1 MIRRTVMPAAYVR
14 QRPASRACQ
23 AAGRGVLAGL
33 LARGSSVGAPVQDA
47 GMTRS
52 LTITARGAFSL
63 RESAEFGF
71 GQRDAQRFDG
81 VMRLALVLDDLST
94 PVGVAVRQTGDSLD
108 VEYDGTDDDEAV
120 RRQVSRLLSLD
131 HDGREF
137 EAVGKRDP
145 VIARLQAVAPGL
157 RPPLFHSPYEA
168 AVWAVLSARR
178 PARQMAQVRQRL
190 SEAHGATFTV
200 AGKSMATLP
209 TPTALV
215 AVASFPEIPDEKMA
229 RIRGVAE
236 AALAGQLDVDRLLS
250 LGPEAATADLQS
262 IKGIG
267 PFYASLIVIR
277 ATGFTDVLPVDE
289 PMLRDLVTTLYQ
301 PGSPCTPERLAEI
314 AETWRPFRTWASVLI
329 RAAGSRLPQPAT
341 TS

>member
-1 MIRRTVMPAAYVR
+1 
-14 QRPASRACQ
+14 
-23 AAGRGVLAGL
+23 
-33 LARGSSVGAPVQDA
+33 
-47 GMTRS
+47 MTRS
-52 LTITARGAFSL
+52 LTITPLGAFSL
-63 RESAEFGF
+63 HESAEFGF

-81 VMRLALVLDDLST
+81 VMRLAFVLDDLRT
-94 PVGVAVRQTGDSLD
+94 PVGVAVRQSGDSVE
-108 VEYDGTDDDEAV
+108 VEYDGTDDGEAV

-131 HDGREF
+131 HDGRDF
-137 EAVGKRDP
+137 EAVAERDP

-190 SEAHGATFTV
+190 SERHGAIFTV
-200 AGKSMATLP
+200 AGKQLAALP
-209 TPTALV
+209 TPRALV
-215 AVASFPEIPDEKMA
+215 DVASFPEIPDEKMA

-236 AALAGQLDVDRLLS
+236 AALAGQLDADRLLS
-250 LGPEAATADLQS
+250 LGPEAARADLQS

-267 PFYASLIVIR
+267 PFYASLVVIR

-289 PMLRDLVTTLYQ
+289 PMLRGLVTSLYQ
-301 PGSPCTPERLAEI
+301 LDPPCTPDRLAAI
-314 AETWRPFRTWASVLI
+314 AEPWRPFRTWASVLI

>member
-1 MIRRTVMPAAYVR
+1 
-14 QRPASRACQ
+14 
-23 AAGRGVLAGL
+23 
-33 LARGSSVGAPVQDA
+33 
-47 GMTRS
+47 MTRS
-52 LTITARGAFSL
+52 LTITPLGAFSL

-81 VMRLALVLDDLST
+81 VMRLAFVLDDLRT
-94 PVGVAVRQTGDSLD
+94 PVGVAVRQSGDS
-108 VEYDGTDDDEAV
+108 VEVEFDGTDDGEAV

-131 HDGREF
+131 HDGRDF
-137 EAVGKRDP
+137 EAVAERDP

-190 SEAHGATFTV
+190 SEGHGAIFTV
-200 AGKSMATLP
+200 AGEQLAALP
-209 TPTALV
+209 TPQALV
-215 AVASFPEIPDEKMA
+215 DVASFPEIPDEKMA

-236 AALAGQLDVDRLLS
+236 AALAGRLDADRLLS

-267 PFYASLIVIR
+267 PFYASLVVIR
-277 ATGFTDVLPVDE
+277 ATGFTDVLPVHE
-289 PMLRDLVTTLYQ
+289 PMLRGLVTSLYQ
-301 PGSPCTPERLAEI
+301 LDSPCTPDRLAAI
-314 AETWRPFRTWASVLI
+314 AEPWRPFRTWASVLI
-329 RAAGSRLPQPAT
+329 RAAGSRLLQPAT

>member
-1 MIRRTVMPAAYVR
+1 VE
-14 QRPASRACQ
+14 
-23 AAGRGVLAGL
+23 
-33 LARGSSVGAPVQDA
+33 DA

-52 LTITARGAFSL
+52 LTITPRGAFDL

-81 VMRLALVLDDLST
+81 VMRLAFVLDDLRT
-94 PVGVAVRQTGDSLD
+94 PVGVAVRQAGDSVQ
-108 VEYDGTDDDEAV
+108 VEYDGTDDGEAV
-120 RRQVSRLLSLD
+120 RRQVSRVLSLD
-131 HDGREF
+131 HDGRDF
-137 EAVGKRDP
+137 EAVGQRDP

-190 SEAHGATFTV
+190 SEALGTVFTV
-200 AGKSMATLP
+200 AGQELAALP
-209 TPTALV
+209 TPHALV
-215 AVASFPEIPDEKMA
+215 DLASFPEIPDEKLA

-236 AALAGQLDVDRLLS
+236 AALAGRLDIDRLVS
-250 LGPEAATADLQS
+250 LGPDAATADLQS

-289 PMLRDLVTTLYQ
+289 PMLRGLVTSLYQ
-301 PGSPCTPERLAEI
+301 LDPPCSPEMLAEI
-314 AETWRPFRTWASVLI
+314 AQPWRPFRTWASVLI
-329 RAAGSRLPQPAT
+329 RAAGSRLPQSAT
-341 TS
+341 TG

>member
-1 MIRRTVMPAAYVR
+1 
-14 QRPASRACQ
+14 
-23 AAGRGVLAGL
+23 
-33 LARGSSVGAPVQDA
+33 
-47 GMTRS
+47 MTRS
-52 LTITARGAFSL
+52 LTITPLGAFSL

-81 VMRLALVLDDLST
+81 VMRLAFVLDDLRT
-94 PVGVAVRQTGDSLD
+94 PVGVAVRQSGDSVE
-108 VEYDGTDDDEAV
+108 VEYDGTDDGEAV

-131 HDGREF
+131 HDGRGF
-137 EAVGKRDP
+137 EAVAERDP

-190 SEAHGATFTV
+190 NESHGAIFTV
-200 AGKSMATLP
+200 AGEQLAVLP
-209 TPTALV
+209 TPQALV
-215 AVASFPEIPDEKMA
+215 DVASFPQIPDEKMA

-236 AALAGQLDVDRLLS
+236 AALAGRLDADRLLS

-262 IKGIG
+262 IRGIG
-267 PFYASLIVIR
+267 PFYASLVVIR

-289 PMLRDLVTTLYQ
+289 PMLRGLVTSLYQ
-301 PGSPCTPERLAEI
+301 LDSPCTPDRLAAI
-314 AETWRPFRTWASVLI
+314 AEPWRPFRTWASVLI

>member
-1 MIRRTVMPAAYVR
+1 
-14 QRPASRACQ
+14 
-23 AAGRGVLAGL
+23 
-33 LARGSSVGAPVQDA
+33 
-47 GMTRS
+47 MTQS
-52 LTITARGAFSL
+52 LTITPRGAFSL

-71 GQRDAQRFDG
+71 GQRDSQSFDG
-81 VMRLALVLDDLST
+81 VMRLAFVLDDLRT
-94 PVGVAVRQTGDSLD
+94 PVGVAVRQSGDKVEL
-108 VEYDGTDDDEAV
+108 EYDGTDDGDAV

-137 EAVGKRDP
+137 EAVGQRDP

-190 SEAHGATFTV
+190 SQAHGTVFTV
-200 AGKSMATLP
+200 AGQELAALP
-209 TPTALV
+209 IPHDLV
-215 AVASFPEIPDEKMA
+215 DLASFPEIPDEKMA

-236 AALAGQLDVDRLLS
+236 AAIAGQLDIDRLLS

-289 PMLRDLVTTLYQ
+289 PMLRGLVTSLYQ
-301 PGSPCTPERLAEI
+301 LDPPCSPEMLAEI
-314 AETWRPFRTWASVLI
+314 AQLWRPFRTWASVLI
-329 RAAGSRLPQPAT
+329 RAAGSRLPQSAT
-341 TS
+341 TG

>member
-1 MIRRTVMPAAYVR
+1 
-14 QRPASRACQ
+14 
-23 AAGRGVLAGL
+23 
-33 LARGSSVGAPVQDA
+33 
-47 GMTRS
+47 MTRS
-52 LTITARGAFSL
+52 LTITPLGAFSL
-63 RESAEFGF
+63 RESAVFGF

-81 VMRLALVLDDLST
+81 VMRLAFVLDDLRT
-94 PVGVAVRQTGDSLD
+94 PVGVAVRQSGDSVE
-108 VEYDGTDDDEAV
+108 VEYDGTDDGEAV

-131 HDGREF
+131 HDGRDF
-137 EAVGKRDP
+137 EAVAERDP

-190 SEAHGATFTV
+190 SEGHGAIFTV
-200 AGKSMATLP
+200 AGEQLAALP
-209 TPTALV
+209 TPQALV
-215 AVASFPEIPDEKMA
+215 DVASFPEIPDEKMA

-236 AALAGQLDVDRLLS
+236 AALAGRLDADRLLS

-267 PFYASLIVIR
+267 PFYASLVVIR

-289 PMLRDLVTTLYQ
+289 PMLRGLVTSLYQ
-301 PGSPCTPERLAEI
+301 LDSPCSSDRLAAI
-314 AETWRPFRTWASVLI
+314 AEPWRPFRTWASVLI

>member
-1 MIRRTVMPAAYVR
+1 
-14 QRPASRACQ
+14 
-23 AAGRGVLAGL
+23 
-33 LARGSSVGAPVQDA
+33 VQDA
-47 GMTRS
+47 DMTRS
-52 LTITARGAFSL
+52 LTITPRGAFSL

-71 GQRDAQRFDG
+71 GQRDVQCFDG
-81 VMRLALVLDDLST
+81 VMRLAFVLDDLRT
-94 PVGVAVRQTGDSLD
+94 PVGVAVRQSGDSVE
-108 VEYDGTDDDEAV
+108 VEYEGSDDTEAV

-137 EAVGKRDP
+137 EAVGQRDP
-145 VIARLQAVAPGL
+145 VVARLQGVAPGL

-190 SEAHGATFTV
+190 SEAHGAVFTV
-200 AGKSMATLP
+200 AGQELAALP
-209 TPTALV
+209 TPQALV
-215 AVASFPEIPDEKMA
+215 DLDSFPEIPDEKMA

-236 AALAGQLDVDRLLS
+236 AALAGQLDVDRLVS

-262 IKGIG
+262 IRGIG
-267 PFYASLIVIR
+267 PFYASLVVIR

-289 PMLRDLVTTLYQ
+289 PMLRGLVTTLYQ
-301 PGSPCTPERLAEI
+301 LDSPCTPERLAAI
-314 AETWRPFRTWASVLI
+314 AEQWRPFRTWASVLI

>member
-1 MIRRTVMPAAYVR
+1 
-14 QRPASRACQ
+14 
-23 AAGRGVLAGL
+23 
-33 LARGSSVGAPVQDA
+33 
-47 GMTRS
+47 MTRS
-52 LTITARGAFSL
+52 LTITPLGAFSL

-71 GQRDAQRFDG
+71 GQREAQRFDG
-81 VMRLALVLDDLST
+81 VMRLAFVLDDLRT
-94 PVGVAVRQTGDSLD
+94 PVGVAVRQSGDS
-108 VEYDGTDDDEAV
+108 VEVEFDGTDDGEAV

-131 HDGREF
+131 HDGRGF
-137 EAVGKRDP
+137 EAVAERDP
-145 VIARLQAVAPGL
+145 VIDRLQAVAPGL

-178 PARQMAQVRQRL
+178 PAPQMAQVRQRL
-190 SEAHGATFTV
+190 SEGHGTIFTV
-200 AGKSMATLP
+200 AGEQLAALP
-209 TPTALV
+209 TPQALV
-215 AVASFPEIPDEKMA
+215 DVASFPQIPDEKMA

-236 AALAGQLDVDRLLS
+236 AALAGRLDADRLLS

-267 PFYASLIVIR
+267 PFYASLVVIR

-289 PMLRDLVTTLYQ
+289 PMLRGLVTSLYQ
-301 PGSPCTPERLAEI
+301 LDSPCTPDRLAAI
-314 AETWRPFRTWASVLI
+314 AEPWRPFRTWASVLI

>member
-1 MIRRTVMPAAYVR
+1 VE
-14 QRPASRACQ
+14 
-23 AAGRGVLAGL
+23 
-33 LARGSSVGAPVQDA
+33 DA

-52 LTITARGAFSL
+52 LTITPRGAFDL

-81 VMRLALVLDDLST
+81 VMRLAFVLDDLRT
-94 PVGVAVRQTGDSLD
+94 PVGVAVRQAGESVQ
-108 VEYDGTDDDEAV
+108 VEYDGTDDGEAV
-120 RRQVSRLLSLD
+120 RRQVSRVLSLD

-137 EAVGKRDP
+137 EAVGQRDP

-190 SEAHGATFTV
+190 SEALGTVFTV
-200 AGKSMATLP
+200 AGQELAALP
-209 TPTALV
+209 TPYALV
-215 AVASFPEIPDEKMA
+215 DVGSFPEIPDEKMA

-236 AALAGQLDVDRLLS
+236 AAIAGQLDVDRLVS

-289 PMLRDLVTTLYQ
+289 PMLRGLVTSLYQ
-301 PGSPCTPERLAEI
+301 LDPPCSPEMLAEI
-314 AETWRPFRTWASVLI
+314 AQPWRPFRTWASVLI
-329 RAAGSRLPQPAT
+329 RAAGSRLPQSAT
-341 TS
+341 TG